1 VQNYNI
7 LSIYQNNVLKNIL
20 VFL

>member
-7 LSIYQNNVLKNIL
+7 LSTYQNNTLKKS
-20 VFL
+20 F

>member
-7 LSIYQNNVLKNIL
+7 LSTYQNNVLKKS
-20 VFL
+20 F